1 MLKRKTSSLFCT
13 LISLLVFNSSV
24 FAQESDSLRTINMD
38 EVVIS
43 ANKTEKPFVELT
55 VPAKI
60 ISKKDIENS
69 GHSRLDEIIRE
80 QVGIVTVPGFG
91 GIEGVQLQ
99 GIDPEYTLIL
109 IDGMPLIGRVA
120 GILDLSRISLGSV
133 ERIEIIK
140 GASSSLYGSEAL
152 GGVINI
158 ITNKGEE
165 NEGFKSNLYYQY
177 GSFKTQ
183 DFLTDILFNKN
194 NITLYGNFNY
204 YSSDGYDL
212 IDSDDQKTVEA
223 YNNLTLGLG
232 FAYDMKSLGKIDLN
246 TKIFRETRD
255 GTIFLTSPGVN
266 KESETHEEN
275 LYVKYT
281 NDISKNVSLDVDL
294 YRTTYINDE
303 EQVSSNNIPN
313 TNTFNQT
320 LDRLDIRFKHS
331 TSSGSYYT
339 VGFGFDKETLERTNI
354 SSKPIHNSRFLYFQ
368 YDWNTSEKLNLVSGL
383 RYDDHK
389 QYNSQVSP
397 KVSFKY
403 NLSDKMYFKGSFGY
417 GYKTPDF
424 RQLYLN
430 FSNSSSG
437 YIVLGTKVIDGVVK
451 ELQDSNSLIF
461 YNDIFN
467 SNLTAE
473 SSNSYNLGLHYYAN
487 PSFPIELNLFRN
499 NIFNLIETNIVGRK
513 TNGQTIY
520 SYSNLNKAYTQG
532 AEIQGSYNPI
542 KKLSIKLGYQL
553 LYAKDIKAMDDFKSE
568 IVYARDPVSKQ
579 SFQLSQSDY
588 FGLYGRS
595 RHQINLNLNYYM
607 NQNKDNINFRINYRG
622 KYALVDSNNNSY
634 LDKYDK
640 FINGHILTNLTYNKK
655 ISKKISFQ
663 VSIKNLLGYKDVENL
678 LNNPGRSYSL
688 KVKFN
693 N

>member
-1 MLKRKTSSLFCT
+1 M
-13 LISLLVFNSSV
+13 
-24 FAQESDSLRTINMD
+24 
-38 EVVIS
+38 
-43 ANKTEKPFVELT
+43 
-55 VPAKI
+55 
-60 ISKKDIENS
+60 
-69 GHSRLDEIIRE
+69 
-80 QVGIVTVPGFG
+80 
-91 GIEGVQLQ
+91 
-99 GIDPEYTLIL
+99 
-109 IDGMPLIGRVA
+109 
-120 GILDLSRISLGSV
+120 
-133 ERIEIIK
+133 
-140 GASSSLYGSEAL
+140 
-152 GGVINI
+152 
-158 ITNKGEE
+158 
-165 NEGFKSNLYYQY
+165 
-177 GSFKTQ
+177 
-183 DFLTDILFNKN
+183 
-194 NITLYGNFNY
+194 
-204 YSSDGYDL
+204 
-212 IDSDDQKTVEA
+212 
-223 YNNLTLGLG
+223 
-232 FAYDMKSLGKIDLN
+232 
-246 TKIFRETRD
+246 
-255 GTIFLTSPGVN
+255 
-266 KESETHEEN
+266 
-275 LYVKYT
+275 
-281 NDISKNVSLDVDL
+281 
-294 YRTTYINDE
+294 
-303 EQVSSNNIPN
+303 
-313 TNTFNQT
+313 
-320 LDRLDIRFKHS
+320 DIRFKHS

-354 SSKPIHNSRFLYFQ
+354 SSNPKHNSLFLYFQ

-403 NLSDKMYFKGSFGY
+403 DLSNKLYFKGSFGY

-437 YIVLGTKVIDGVVK
+437 YIVLGTKVIDAVVK

-461 YNDIFN
+461 YNEIFD

-487 PSFPIELNLFRN
+487 PSFPIEINLFRN

-520 SYSNLNKAYTQG
+520 SYANVNKAYTQG

-595 RHQINLNLNYYM
+595 RHQVNLNLNYYM